1 MAHATASVS
10 ALDIGSSQI
19 RITNDVKGFDNWSTY
34 TVGYSSEDLAGME
47 SFRSALAGLGNG
59 DAFPPWMTDLYIA
72 GTGRFPES
80 ETFQDPRSCDL
91 LRAKVMGFI
100 RDLLGSA
107 AHTFFIGV
115 PGDERGLSSPSHMYR
130 EAVEQSVPHGTNVML
145 VNEQRAALMGYLN
158 SKGLTNRQRPQ
169 YAFYTL
175 VDLSS
180 ATTGVSTI
188 EVIQRSQ
195 ETSTTNSEPLISL
208 GRLFTEICWL
218 GGDSH
223 SRFMARTQEERP
235 RSSFDSAAVM
245 CEIETPDVKF
255 AASTIDSWSHSNPP
269 TPFSGTLPGRPGF
282 TPGRQASRTLLDS
295 SQHIEQVRIETI
307 RRALN
312 KVHQIMEVK
321 RPGVPPSF
329 DHSFV
334 IHGDDKDILSLRW
347 KVRECLRNHF
357 DARVNVE
364 FADVES
370 GHAFHNR
377 ASHGASQVPSSIL
390 TEEPPASGPEDDLG
404 HCQAD
409 LEVVK
414 IIQDENI
421 SRNARKAKAPAY
433 FSQKGYLLSH
443 QRHIVMLKDLD
454 GRFLLDDGER
464 SFLVDERYHDVTEN
478 GVVRRTQAGERT
490 AKDGDGAETVRS
502 GSKTPKRSRRH
513 APEPSEERSDV
524 PDGESGDESALS
536 TLPVSSSRTSLK
548 QQAKE
553 RTQRRWELRARTQCA
568 IIRGIAADHKAWFE
582 SDSRGAAIDHLLREA
597 DPPLARVPISG
608 TEKLHD
614 RRTLLGSAF
623 NLINWK
629 KTPELVSYK
638 FEDLCYLRLDLEH
651 VRKVEHALDLETDE
665 LTQLVVNHPGRL
677 PLPQSRT
684 AASEVSGDTILVSS
698 KKRKAER
705 PARTTRAKATAPR
718 RQKARPVVAK
728 DNRACETPTPDREVE
743 SERDFGSASGSLSPM
758 STSSNE
764 DLAHWRH
771 PNHGHIG
778 RSASGDT
785 RSASVNSDKCDQDSE
800 AANSLLRATVYD
812 GEPRGRRRSIVPSM
826 TTATSRLNGQ
836 SGVALAS
843 RVERVNADQGDED
856 VRVYRRLD

>member
-1 MAHATASVS
+1 MASATASVS

-19 RITNDVKGFDNWSTY
+19 RITNDVKGFDTWATY
-34 TVGYSSEDLAGME
+34 TVWYSSEDLAGIE

-59 DAFPPWMTDLYIA
+59 DAFPPWMTDLYIT
-72 GTGRFPES
+72 GMGRFPDS
-80 ETFQDPRSCDL
+80 ETLQDPRSCDL
-91 LRAKVMGFI
+91 LRARVMGFI
-100 RDLLGSA
+100 HGLLGSA
-107 AHTFFIGV
+107 AHTFFMEV
-115 PGDERGLSSPSHMYR
+115 PGGEHGLSSPSHMYR
-130 EAVEQSVPHGTNVML
+130 EAVEQSVPHGANVTL

-158 SKGLTNRQRPQ
+158 SKGLTSQQRPQ

-180 ATTGVSTI
+180 ATTGVATI

-195 ETSTTNSEPLISL
+195 ETSTTNSEPLIGL

-223 SRFMARTQEERP
+223 SRFTARTQEGRP
-235 RSSFDSAAVM
+235 RSSLDSAAVM

-269 TPFSGTLPGRPGF
+269 TPFSGTLPGRPEF

-295 SQHIEQVRIETI
+295 SLHIEQVRIETI

-364 FADVES
+364 LPMWKADK
-370 GHAFHNR
+370 HP
-377 ASHGASQVPSSIL
+377 QVPSSIL
-390 TEEPPASGPEDDLG
+390 TEERPASGLEDDLDLS
-404 HCQAD
+404 QAD

-421 SRNARKAKAPAY
+421 SRNARKAKAPGY

-443 QRHIVMLKDLD
+443 QRHVVMLKDRD
-454 GRFLLDDGER
+454 DRFLLDDDER
-464 SFLVDERYHDVTEN
+464 SFLVDDRYQVVTEN
-478 GVVRRTQAGERT
+478 GIVSRAQAGERT
-490 AKDGDGAETVRS
+490 ARDGDGAEMVRS
-502 GSKTPKRSRRH
+502 GSKPPKRSRRH

-524 PDGESGDESALS
+524 PGGESGDESALS
-536 TLPVSSSRTSLK
+536 TLPASSSRTSLK
-548 QQAKE
+548 QQAKA
-553 RTQRRWELRARTQCA
+553 RTQRRWQLRARTQCA
-568 IIRGIAADHKAWFE
+568 IVRAIAADHEAWFDG
-582 SDSRGAAIDHLLREA
+582 DSRHGAIERLLREA
-597 DPPLARVPISG
+597 VPPLAHVPLSG
-608 TEKLHD
+608 TETLHD
-614 RRTLLGSAF
+614 HKSLVASAA

-629 KTPELVSYK
+629 KMPGLVSYK

-651 VRKVEHALDLETDE
+651 VRKVEEALNLQQDE

-684 AASEVSGDTILVSS
+684 TGSEVTTGIGDTILVSS
-698 KKRKAER
+698 KRRKVDR

-718 RQKARPVVAK
+718 RQKARPVIAK
-728 DNRACETPTPDREVE
+728 DNRACKTPTLGSELE

-764 DLAHWRH
+764 DPAHWRH
-771 PNHGHIG
+771 PTAQKHNHGHIG
-778 RSASGDT
+778 RSASPDAQ
-785 RSASVNSDKCDQDSE
+785 SASINSDDCGQDTD

-812 GEPRGRRRSIVPSM
+812 GEPRGRRGSTEPSM
-826 TTATSRLNGQ
+826 STATSRLNGQ